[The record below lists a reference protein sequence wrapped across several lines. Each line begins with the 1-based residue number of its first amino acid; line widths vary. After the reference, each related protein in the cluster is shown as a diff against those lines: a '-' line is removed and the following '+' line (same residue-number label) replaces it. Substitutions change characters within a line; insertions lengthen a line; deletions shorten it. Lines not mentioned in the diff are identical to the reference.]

1 MDGANNR
8 RSEPV
13 DIIQMNEGTD
23 KLGNLRTIN

>member
-13 DIIQMNEGTD
+13 DIIQMNEETD
-23 KLGNLRTIN
+23 KLGIRTIN

>member
-23 KLGNLRTIN
+23 KLGIRTIN